1 MAAGRAAP
9 INPRK
14 VGLWLGLII
23 IVVLAA
29 TGWWRVPAGL
39 GGRAVARFTGA
50 SKASR
55 GGLTVVRLRGAPSTL
70 GFQQAALLGAEHA
83 AYRQAVREARLSWPG
98 DAQSAV
104 LNLIEPA
111 LSARGG
117 SAFAAAK
124 PATGDAGPIL
134 AANLDS
140 AALSAVDGLRPIV
153 YLVNETGKI
162 PYAGVGYPGLERLQV
177 GVNQAGVAAV
187 FIAADRE
194 PLAEAPI
201 TPVAAILGQ
210 ARTVDEAVAIL
221 RERPHLGPAD
231 LILADASGPPVL
243 VECANGEVRVGH
255 DQGGVVLTAGTPP
268 APYWA
273 LAPAGTSGLSR
284 RQRLTELTSIAYGS
298 LDLTAAIGVLR
309 DRFDTDARRLDPSGD
324 VIASEATV
332 ISAVVE
338 PAGPR
343 LWVAAGRPPAS
354 FGAFTAFSPAAPEKS
369 GRAAQAPAQAPPA
382 AAAQSPAPIP
392 PAPPTDKTYAQGRS
406 AFDEAQAGR
415 ADLIFGRYASAT
427 AHYLRALAAAQDAP
441 RPKPG
446 TFDPANVAP
455 PGLGR
460 LQLRLADARRL
471 QAGELAGPAA
481 PAPGRPAAAAPVVEA
496 YEQALAAGLGRDDRA
511 YARLALASVLELSG
525 DLKRAAPEYQ
535 AVLTEAT
542 GLTLVEE
549 PAKRGLTRLRQ

>member
-9 INPRK
+9 TSPRK
-14 VGLWLGLII
+14 VGLWLGLIA

-29 TGWWRVPAGL
+29 TGWWRVPVGL

-50 SKASR
+50 TKAVR
-55 GGLTVVRLRGAPSTL
+55 GGLVVVRLRGAPSTL
-70 GFQQAALLGAEHA
+70 RFQQAALLGAEHA
-83 AYRQAVREARLSWPG
+83 AHGQAVREARLSWPG
-98 DAQSAV
+98 DAQGAAI
-104 LNLIEPA
+104 NLIQPA

-140 AALSAVDGLRPIV
+140 AALGAVEGLRPLV
-153 YLVNETGKI
+153 YLVSETGKI

-177 GVNQAGVAAV
+177 GVNQAGVAAA

-194 PLAEAPI
+194 PLAEAPT

-221 RERPHLGPAD
+221 RERPYLGPAD
-231 LILADASGPPVL
+231 LILADPSGPPVL
-243 VECANGEVRVGH
+243 VEMANGEVRVGR
-255 DQGGVVLTAGTPP
+255 DQGGVVLAAGTLP
-268 APYWA
+268 APYWT
-273 LAPAGTSGLSR
+273 LAPVGSSGLSR
-284 RQRLTELTSIAYGS
+284 RQRLTELTSIAYGA

-338 PAGPR
+338 PGAAR
-343 LWVAAGRPPAS
+343 LWVATGRPPAS
-354 FGAFTAFSPAAPEKS
+354 FGAFTAFSPL
-369 GRAAQAPAQAPPA
+369 APARSPA
-382 AAAQSPAPIP
+382 AAEPSLLAQSPAPIP
-392 PAPPTDKTYAQGRS
+392 PAPPTDKTYAQGQA
-406 AFDEAQAGR
+406 AFDEAQAGL

-427 AHYLRALAAAQDAP
+427 AHYLRALAAATDAP

-446 TFDPANVAP
+446 TYDPANVAP

-471 QAGELAGPAA
+471 QGREPATPTARGPRGRSLRAGPRRG
-481 PAPGRPAAAAPVVEA
+481 PRPRRPRLRPARPR
-496 YEQALAAGLGRDDRA
+496 LCPRA
-511 YARLALASVLELSG
+511 ER
-525 DLKRAAPEYQ
+525 
-535 AVLTEAT
+535 
-542 GLTLVEE
+542 
-549 PAKRGLTRLRQ
+549 